1 MQTKTG
7 SIYAK
12 KLFQLVKKEET
23 EVTLFMLLNE
33 ILRDISQMIE
43 KSKPIRRFLSSP
55 IVELKNKERVIDV
68 LFDGIEVNQQTVATY
83 LRNFFKSMVKN
94 NHVLELK
101 HIQPSF
107 EKIIDEEF
115 QRIRIK
121 LTGAQPLT
129 AAQKLSLSNIF
140 EKSYGKEV
148 IIESTIDEKVVGG
161 FSAKVQQYSFNMTI
175 DGQMKKL
182 AQKLIKFQPTETG
195 DLS

>member
-43 KSKPIRRFLSSP
+43 KSKRIRRFLSSP

-68 LFDGIEVNQQTVATY
+68 LFDGIEVNQQKVATY

-115 QRIRIK
+115 QRIRVK

-140 EKSYGKEV
+140 EKSYGKKV

-161 FSAKVQQYSFNMTI
+161 FSAKVKQYSFNMTI